1 MHTVEIKKLAGSL
14 IEITGQIPAGD
25 FEVYRKKAIEEL
37 GREIKIDGFRPG
49 MVPEKVLEEKLGASS
64 ILEKAAEKAIQDVY
78 PKILRENKI
87 AAIGRPEIV
96 ITKIA
101 KGNPL
106 EFRIK
111 TAVIPEFELPDYKE
125 IAEEINKEKGEV
137 EVDEKEIEQTIEYI
151 LQSRK
156 EKTEEGEE
164 RVPAFTDD
172 FVKTLG
178 EFKDVDDFKE
188 KIRENIKK
196 EKEVKER
203 ERRRLKIL
211 EKIIEKLEI
220 ELPRVLVEAEK
231 DKILMET
238 KANIEQMGLKWEDYL
253 NQIKK
258 KEEELLAG
266 WEEDAVKRVKLALV
280 LDKLAEAEKIEVP
293 EDEAREEAEKLIRYY
308 KERGAEVDESRAKMY
323 IYGILRNEKIFQR
336 LESF

>member
-1 MHTVEIKKLAGSL
+1 MHTIEIKKLAGSL

-25 FEVYRKKAIEEL
+25 FEVYRKKAIEEI
-37 GREIKIDGFRPG
+37 GKEIKIDGFRPG
-49 MVPEKVLEEKLGASS
+49 MVPEKIIKEKVGEAA
-64 ILEKAAEKAIQDVY
+64 ILEKMAEMAMQKVY
-78 PKILRENKI
+78 PQILEENKI
-87 AAIGRPEIV
+87 AAIGRPEII

-101 KGNPL
+101 ANNPL
-106 EFRIK
+106 GFKIK

-125 IAEEINKEKGEV
+125 IAEEVNKEKSEI
-137 EVDEKEIEQTIEYI
+137 EVDEKEVEQTIEYI

-164 RVPAFTDD
+164 KVPALTDG

-178 EFKDVDDFKE
+178 DFKNVEDFKE

-196 EKEVKER
+196 EKEAKEK
-203 ERRRLKIL
+203 ERRRLRIL
-211 EKIIEKLEI
+211 EGIIEKLEI

-293 EDEAREEAEKLIRYY
+293 EDEAREEAEKLVRYY
-308 KERGAEVDESRAKMY
+308 KERGVEVDESRAKMY